1 MSDKLF
7 FLSDMNQ
14 KLQSLLTLLKTFS
27 HPVAISELSEK
38 LNKSEENLSDRTIRR
53 YLQQLIKLG
62 LVESQGKN
70 KGVRY
75 FPVIMEE
82 NRQVNNLDNNDSSFI
97 FSSENQIIIDQI
109 RQPLIKRELCT
120 YNIDWLDS
128 YQPNQTYYL
137 SVKQRQVL
145 HKHGKP
151 LIDELPAGTYAR
163 KIFNHLLINLSY
175 NSARLEGNTY
185 SIIDTEKL
193 LLEGKTAANKLDME
207 TIMILNHKEAI
218 RFLVDGINRMEINI
232 DNIRSLHYLLADGLI
247 QPEDA
252 GQIREM
258 GVRISLSTY
267 IPLEGKAR
275 ITTQLNHIVSKARQI
290 QEPYEQSFFLLVHL
304 SYLQSFID
312 VNKRTARL
320 TANIPLV
327 RHNLVPVSFNDIT
340 IDDYNS
346 AVISCYE
353 LNRIEP
359 LAQLYVWSYQRSCKH
374 YKTRAQS
381 LGIDTLRVKYRQQR
395 RQLIADI
402 VTKQLYDSAQDE
414 YINDYLK
421 ENVAKNDQKKF
432 LLDLQHDLNTLDS
445 YNIIGMGITKKE
457 LKQWKKANKSF

>member
-1 MSDKLF
+1 
-7 FLSDMNQ
+7 MNQ

-38 LNKSEENLSDRTIRR
+38 LNQSENISDRTIRR

-82 NRQVNNLDNNDSSFI
+82 NRQVNNLDDNHSSFI
-97 FSSENQIIIDQI
+97 FTSENKMIIDQI
-109 RQPLIKRELCT
+109 RQPLIKRELCS
-120 YNIDWLDS
+120 YNTDWLDS
-128 YQPNQTYYL
+128 YQANQTYYL
-137 SVKQRQVL
+137 SVEQRKVL

-185 SIIDTEKL
+185 SIVDTEKL

-252 GQIREM
+252 GQIRDM

-275 ITTQLNHIVSKARQI
+275 ITTQLNRIVSKARQI

-304 SYLQSFID
+304 AYLQSFID

-374 YKTRAQS
+374 YQTRAQS

-402 VTKQLYDSAQDE
+402 VTQQLYNLAQDK
-414 YINDYLK
+414 YINNFIK
-421 ENVAKNDQKKF
+421 NNISKNDHKKF

-445 YNIIGMGITKKE
+445 YNIMGMGITKKE
-457 LKQWKKANKSF
+457 LDKWKKINN

>member
-1 MSDKLF
+1 
-7 FLSDMNQ
+7 MNQ

-38 LNKSEENLSDRTIRR
+38 LNQSENISDRTIRR

-82 NRQVNNLDNNDSSFI
+82 NRQVNNLDDNHSSFI
-97 FSSENQIIIDQI
+97 FTSENKMIIDQI
-109 RQPLIKRELCT
+109 RQPLIKRELCS
-120 YNIDWLDS
+120 YNTDWLDS
-128 YQPNQTYYL
+128 YQANQTYYL
-137 SVKQRQVL
+137 SVEQRKVL

-185 SIIDTEKL
+185 SIVDTEKL

-252 GQIREM
+252 GQIRDM

-267 IPLEGKAR
+267 ILLEGKAR
-275 ITTQLNHIVSKARQI
+275 ITTQLNRIVSKARQI

-304 SYLQSFID
+304 AYLQSFID

-374 YKTRAQS
+374 YQTRAQS

-402 VTKQLYDSAQDE
+402 VTQQLYNLAQDK
-414 YINDYLK
+414 YINNFIK
-421 ENVAKNDQKKF
+421 NNISKNDHKKF

-445 YNIIGMGITKKE
+445 YNIMGMGITKKE
-457 LKQWKKANKSF
+457 LDKWKKINN

>member
-1 MSDKLF
+1 MSDKLNL
-7 FLSDMNQ
+7 LSDMNQ

-38 LNKSEENLSDRTIRR
+38 LNQSENISDRTIRR

-82 NRQVNNLDNNDSSFI
+82 NRQVNNLDDNHSSFI
-97 FSSENQIIIDQI
+97 FTSENKMIIDQI
-109 RQPLIKRELCT
+109 RQPLIKRELCS
-120 YNIDWLDS
+120 YNTDWLDS
-128 YQPNQTYYL
+128 YQANQTYYL
-137 SVKQRQVL
+137 SVEQRKVL

-185 SIIDTEKL
+185 SIVDTEKL

-252 GQIREM
+252 GQIRDM

-275 ITTQLNHIVSKARQI
+275 ITTQLNRIVSKARQI

-304 SYLQSFID
+304 AYLQSFID

-374 YKTRAQS
+374 YQTRAQS

-402 VTKQLYDSAQDE
+402 VTQQLYNLAQDK
-414 YINDYLK
+414 YINNFIK
-421 ENVAKNDQKKF
+421 NNISKNDHKKF

-445 YNIIGMGITKKE
+445 YNIMGMGITKKE
-457 LKQWKKANKSF
+457 LDKWKKINN